1 MDFHTMINK
10 VFPTMTYNVMNEE
23 MVYKVYYENVMG
35 RYQNGEKGVSLYVK
49 FERVSPPNKITI
61 AQKVLLSHF
70 WNEITKKQKYLGIS
84 STTVMLGEGVDADQC
99 I

>member
-1 MDFHTMINK
+1 
-10 VFPTMTYNVMNEE
+10 MTYNIMGDD
-23 MVYKVYYENVMG
+23 MVYKVNYENVMG
-35 RYQNGEKGVSLYVK
+35 IYQNGEKGISLYVK

-61 AQKVLLSHF
+61 AQKVLLSHL

-84 STTVMLGEGVDADQC
+84 SVIVMLDKSENSDQC